1 MGINRKAVF
10 FSIVSIF
17 IVILFTA
24 TTELASEFSVKET
37 EMDVTRT
44 RVKILNSL
52 VSDMENVYF
61 EKLIYIAAKNSF
73 VGLSKYYYD
82 NDFDNIEYNL
92 ETILRRVITE
102 GIYDPNPSTYVNL
115 TKVGCW
121 GVEPCIKSE
130 YTIRGLQRN
139 LVQVYERLGVD
150 VKEVTITITDVYN
163 INPWEIMIEADIEYY
178 FKDNTNIAS
187 WKGLSHKEVKVSVIG
202 LYVFDT
208 MGNDGVITEE
218 WIVDRG
224 PYTEPSTVNKLSAIG
239 VRGNGLCSPDFNRN
253 GMNCSNDS

>member
-17 IVILFTA
+17 LVILFVA

-44 RVKILNSL
+44 RVKILNSM

-61 EKLIYIAAKNSF
+61 EKLIYIAAKNSL

-82 NDFDNIEYNL
+82 NDFDNIEYDL

-102 GIYDPNPSTYVNL
+102 GIYDPNPSTNVNL

-121 GVEPCIKSE
+121 GVEPCIKQE

-139 LVQVYERLGVD
+139 LENVYERLGVD
-150 VKEVTITITDVYN
+150 VREFTITITDVRQED
-163 INPWEIMIEADIEYY
+163 PWEIIVEADIEYY
-178 FKDNTNIAS
+178 FRDSTNIAS
-187 WKGLSHKEVKVSVIG
+187 WKGSTNKGVTISVIG
-202 LYVFDT
+202 LYAFDT
-208 MGNDGVITEE
+208 VGNDGVITEE
-218 WIVDRG
+218 WIADKA
-224 PYTEPSTVNKLSAIG
+224 PYTEPSTVRKLGAIG
-239 VRGNGLCSPDFNRN
+239 VRGNGLCHPNFNRN